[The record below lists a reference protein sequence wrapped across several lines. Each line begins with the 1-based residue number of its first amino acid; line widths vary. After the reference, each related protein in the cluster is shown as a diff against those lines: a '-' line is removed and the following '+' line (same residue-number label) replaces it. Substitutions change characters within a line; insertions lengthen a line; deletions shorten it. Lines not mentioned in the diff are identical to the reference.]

1 MSEEVDNDD
10 YKYINNYYSVNREKA
25 LEYSSKY
32 YRREGMKEKR
42 SEYNKKY
49 YQKMRK
55 YIVCKKC
62 KIPILEHNY
71 RLHEAFF
78 MYINGRRPKKP
89 SEFKINRDKYKSI
102 KIEEAIKPFLLDKIE
117 IYV

>member
-1 MSEEVDNDD
+1 MAEED
-10 YKYINNYYSVNREKA
+10 KYINNYYSVNREKA

-32 YRREGMKEKR
+32 YRREGIKEKV
-42 SEYNKKY
+42 SEYNKRY

-71 RLHEAFF
+71 RIHEASFTH
-78 MYINGRRPKKP
+78 IHGRRPNKP
-89 SEFKINRDKYKSI
+89 SEFKINRDNYKSI
-102 KIEEAIKPFLLDKIE
+102 KIENEIKPPLLDKIE